1 MKLTENHVKTI
12 KVNYSDLLHR
22 TSSIDFFS
30 VSFKYKSN
38 GDVLLFQYNV
48 LKNRMEVT
56 FHDLIANI
64 EIQNLK
70 LSDDLSQLIFDVS
83 VTQFKTYC
91 LIASTPIE
99 MAIFK
104 VINLLHNNGL
114 PKPIAE
120 QEFNYDSIRCRTKFG
135 KLEMISVDNLQLP
148 QNNTTETTQI
158 TSYDFI
164 VEMMKVIVQI
174 KEL

>member
-22 TSSIDFFS
+22 TSTIDFFS

-48 LKNRMEVT
+48 LNNRIEVT

-83 VTQFKTYC
+83 VTPFKTYC

-104 VINLLHNNGL
+104 VVNLLHNNGL

-120 QEFNYDSIRCRTKFG
+120 QEFNYSSIQCRTK
-135 KLEMISVDNLQLP
+135 LRELMLISVDNLQQP
-148 QNNTTETTQI
+148 QNNMSETTQI
-158 TSYDFI
+158 ISYDFI
-164 VEMMKVIVQI
+164 VEMMKEIVKN

>member
-22 TSSIDFFS
+22 TSTIDFFS

-38 GDVLLFQYNV
+38 GDVLLFQFNV
-48 LKNRMEVT
+48 AENRMEVT
-56 FHDLIANI
+56 FHNLISKI

-70 LSDDLSQLIFDVS
+70 LNDNLSQLIFDVS
-83 VTQFKTYC
+83 VTSFKTNC

-104 VINLLHNNGL
+104 VINMLYNKGL

-158 TSYDFI
+158 SSYDFI
-164 VEMMKVIVQI
+164 VEMMKEIVKN